1 MSRTH
6 PPFCHD
12 GIRTNLP
19 HLARV
24 YSPYCLEGRFSEVLS
39 SRLASVEFGG
49 LLSDNEGTQPGLR
62 IRRRMGRR
70 RRGFDEFDEETR
82 EPVPSGSGGGWI
94 VAATFIKYAAIVI
107 VVLIIAYVVLRV
119 LGVLQSSV

>member
-1 MSRTH
+1 M
-6 PPFCHD
+6 
-12 GIRTNLP
+12 
-19 HLARV
+19 
-24 YSPYCLEGRFSEVLS
+24 EGGFSEVLS
-39 SRLASVEFGG
+39 SRRSSVELGG
-49 LLSDNEGTQPGLR
+49 LLSDNGRIQPGLG

-82 EPVPSGSGGGWI
+82 EPAPSGSGGGWI

-119 LGVLQSSV
+119 FGVLQRVASNLDTTR